1 MRGIKT
7 KQSGKWRRVALF
19 YLLVL
24 VLVMLLN
31 SLFNVYEKKKG
42 AEEALVKMGDDL
54 KELGEREKYLEGYL
68 DRLSTKEGVEF
79 EVRKKFNVA
88 EAGESVAIIVE
99 EEVAPNDTEAKETRW
114 QRFRG
119 FWSGLF
125 D

>member
-7 KQSGKWRRVALF
+7 KQSGKWKRVTVF
-19 YLLVL
+19 YLLVV

-31 SLFNVYEKKKG
+31 SLFNVYEKKKA
-42 AEEALVKMGDDL
+42 AEETLVKMESDL
-54 KELGEREKYLEGYL
+54 KELGEREKYLGSYL

-79 EVRKKFNVA
+79 EVKRKFNVA
-88 EAGESVAIIVE
+88 EAGESVAIIIDEQTNSKDSNV
-99 EEVAPNDTEAKETRW
+99 PQTKW
-114 QRFRG
+114 QRFKG

>member
-42 AEEALVKMGDDL
+42 AEEALVKMEGDL
-54 KELGEREKYLEGYL
+54 KELGERQKYLGGYL
-68 DRLSTKEGVEF
+68 DRLSTKEGIEF

-99 EEVAPNDTEAKETRW
+99 EEVAPNDTETKETRW
-114 QRFRG
+114 QRFKG

>member
-19 YLLVL
+19 YLLVIF
-24 VLVMLLN
+24 LVMLLN

-42 AEEALVKMGDDL
+42 AEDALVKMEGDL
-54 KELGEREKYLEGYL
+54 KELGEREKYLGGYL
-68 DRLSTKEGVEF
+68 DRLSTQEGVEF
-79 EVRKKFNVA
+79 EVKRKFNVA
-88 EAGESVAIIVE
+88 EAGESVAIIIDE
-99 EEVAPNDTEAKETRW
+99 QTNPQDNEAPKTKW
-114 QRFRG
+114 QRFKG